1 MANDDF
7 EGKTAL
13 VTGATSGIG
22 RAVAIRIAQ
31 GGGRVL
37 VGGRDHGR
45 GDEVVAKIAQ
55 TGGQAEFMTGEM
67 HDAATARDLANR
79 ALDAA
84 DGAIDILI
92 NNAGIGTFGPT
103 EGFDEPTFDQI
114 FAVNV
119 KAPFYLV
126 GALAPGMAARGR
138 GAIVNVTTMAAD
150 FGMAGMAVYG
160 ASKAA
165 VSLMTKSW
173 AAEYGPSGVR
183 VNAVSPGPTRTP
195 AVEFM
200 GEALDQMGAQA
211 PLGYVAQPEE
221 IAAAIAYLASDQASF
236 VHGTVVHVDGGR
248 TAI

>member
-1 MANDDF
+1 M
-7 EGKTAL
+7 
-13 VTGATSGIG
+13 
-22 RAVAIRIAQ
+22 
-31 GGGRVL
+31 
-37 VGGRDHGR
+37 
-45 GDEVVAKIAQ
+45 
-55 TGGQAEFMTGEM
+55 
-67 HDAATARDLANR
+67 
-79 ALDAA
+79 
-84 DGAIDILI
+84 
-92 NNAGIGTFGPT
+92 
-103 EGFDEPTFDQI
+103 
-114 FAVNV
+114 NV

-126 GALAPGMAARGR
+126 GALAPKMAARGR
-138 GAIVNVTTMAAD
+138 GAIVNVTTMAAV
-150 FGMAGMAVYG
+150 FGVPGMAVYG

-165 VSLMTKSW
+165 VSSMTKSW

>member
-1 MANDDF
+1 MAHNEF
-7 EGKTAL
+7 EGRTGL

-22 RAVAIRIAQ
+22 RAVAIRIAE

-37 VGGRDHGR
+37 VGGRDQGR
-45 GDEVVAKIAQ
+45 GDEVVREIVRS
-55 TGGQAEFMTGEM
+55 GGRADFVAGDL
-67 HDAATARDLANR
+67 HDAESAGSVASR
-79 ALDAA
+79 ALELA
-84 DGAIDILI
+84 DGTIDILVNI
-92 NNAGIGTFGPT
+92 AGIGTFGPT
-103 EGFDEPTFDQI
+103 EGFNEAIFDQI

-126 GALAPGMAARGR
+126 GAIAPKMATRGY

-150 FGMAGMAVYG
+150 FGLPGMAVYG

-200 GEALDQMGAQA
+200 GEVLEQMGAQA
-211 PLGYVAQPEE
+211 PLGYVARPEE
-221 IAAAIAYLASDQASF
+221 IANTIAYLASDQASF
-236 VHGTVVHVDGGR
+236 VHGAVVHVDGGR
-248 TAI
+248 TAT

>member
-1 MANDDF
+1 MVDDEF
-7 EGKTAL
+7 EAKTAL

-22 RAVAIRIAQ
+22 RAVAIRIAE

-37 VGGRDHGR
+37 VGGRDQGR
-45 GDEVVAKIAQ
+45 GEEVVAQ
-55 TGGQAEFMTGEM
+55 VVRSGGRADFVAGDV
-67 HDAATARDLANR
+67 HDAESAGDVASR
-79 ALDAA
+79 ALEVAG
-84 DGAIDILI
+84 GAIDILV

-103 EGFDEPTFDQI
+103 EGFDEATFDQI

-126 GALAPGMAARGR
+126 GALAPKMAARGR

-150 FGMAGMAVYG
+150 FGVPGMAVYG

-165 VSLMTKSW
+165 MSLMTKSW

-195 AVEFM
+195 SVEFM
-200 GEALDQMGAQA
+200 GDALDQMGAQA
-211 PLGYVAQPEE
+211 PLGYVARPEE
-221 IAAAIAYLASDQASF
+221 IAATIAYLASDQASF

-248 TAI
+248 TAT

>member
-1 MANDDF
+1 MAHNDF

-22 RAVAIRIAQ
+22 RAVAMRIAQ

-37 VGGRDHGR
+37 AGGRDQGR
-45 GDEVVAKIAQ
+45 GEEVVDKIAQ
-55 TGGQAEFMTGEM
+55 SGGQAEFITGDI
-67 HDAATARDLANR
+67 HDAATAGDLANR
-79 ALDAA
+79 ALRAA

-126 GALAPGMAARGR
+126 GALAPKMAARGR
-138 GAIVNVTTMAAD
+138 GAIVNVTTMAAV
-150 FGMAGMAVYG
+150 FGVPGMAVYG

-165 VSLMTKSW
+165 VSSMTKSW

-200 GEALDQMGAQA
+200 GEALDQFGAQA

-221 IAAAIAYLASDQASF
+221 IAAAIAYLASDEASF